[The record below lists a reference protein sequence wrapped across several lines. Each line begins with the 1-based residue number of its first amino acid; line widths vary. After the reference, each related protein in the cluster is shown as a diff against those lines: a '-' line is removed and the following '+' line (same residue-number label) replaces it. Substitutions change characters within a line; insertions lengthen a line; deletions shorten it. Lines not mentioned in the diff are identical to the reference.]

1 MFVAH
6 FKRYPCCTQKMNR
19 FQNKAKFIAYMY
31 TREKAS
37 TMMFSFFWF
46 SLTSRISPNIKTQ
59 LHWNHGKHFLCMYVN
74 MVNMQYTIH
83 ITAFPWAF
91 PAGSE
96 IFFSELWR
104 KGPRRC
110 DCNTQ
115 WGLFYY
121 NSNKNHFV
129 ITPEL
134 NFHFHVN

>member
-96 IFFSELWR
+96 FFFPNFDGKAREDAIAIHS
-104 KGPRRC
+104 GAS
-110 DCNTQ
+110 
-115 WGLFYY
+115 F
-121 NSNKNHFV
+121 
-129 ITPEL
+129 ITIVTKITLLSHL
-134 NFHFHVN
+134 NWISISM

>member
-59 LHWNHGKHFLCMYVN
+59 LHWNHEKHFLCMYVN

-96 IFFSELWR
+96 FFFPNFDGKAREDAIAIHS
-104 KGPRRC
+104 GAS
-110 DCNTQ
+110 
-115 WGLFYY
+115 F
-121 NSNKNHFV
+121 
-129 ITPEL
+129 ITIVTKITLLSHL
-134 NFHFHVN
+134 NWISM